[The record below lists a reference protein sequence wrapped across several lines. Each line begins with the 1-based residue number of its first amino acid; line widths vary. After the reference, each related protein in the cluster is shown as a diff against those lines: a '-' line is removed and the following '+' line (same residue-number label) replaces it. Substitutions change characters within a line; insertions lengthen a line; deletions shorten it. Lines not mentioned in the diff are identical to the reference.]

1 MLQHLSPGSFQYHP
15 SNEKLLNSTPNPQG
29 LSSPLSPT
37 FGNVDTE
44 SFSRGIFQNAV
55 LVANECVNGDDYED
69 EDGDDDN
76 SDESFALHL
85 MFCQRLRQDLE
96 KVRLLIEL
104 VRKRE
109 RLKLEQVRIIL
120 NNYSFSN

>member
-1 MLQHLSPGSFQYHP
+1 M
-15 SNEKLLNSTPNPQG
+15 
-29 LSSPLSPT
+29 
-37 FGNVDTE
+37 E
-44 SFSRGIFQNAV
+44 SFSRGNGVQNAI
-55 LVANECVNGDDYED
+55 LVANECVSGNDYED
-69 EDGDDDN
+69 EDGDDDNDDN

-109 RLKLEQVRIIL
+109 RLKMEQVRIFF
-120 NNYSFSN
+120 NNYSFSNIF